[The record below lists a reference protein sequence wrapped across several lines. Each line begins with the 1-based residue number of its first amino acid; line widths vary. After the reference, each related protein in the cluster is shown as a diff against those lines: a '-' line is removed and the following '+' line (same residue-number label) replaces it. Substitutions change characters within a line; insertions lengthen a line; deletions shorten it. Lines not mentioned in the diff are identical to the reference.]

1 MNIEESRV
9 NVFLR
14 LRQLLMG
21 LVSFVMLLLVQPVF
35 ANGEIGDHV
44 NHLSDNIENYT
55 KEVNWLNSEVDDMV
69 NRYQA
74 KGVKAA
80 NTQLLIDNWEAVD
93 FHSAIETNYVPVYAS
108 IWQGIFGL
116 KKAIEGK
123 AALTAIQG
131 QQQLLKES
139 LWQALGAVKLAAQ
152 FQERGL
158 VDPIRTTEGSPAN
171 SLEAIKMIENKLN
184 RVVAKYAEQ
193 LPKKAVKIVHDTY
206 MNLFEGIEGELIALD
221 AELVEDLE
229 KDFNVTLPQSIQT
242 GDSVD
247 QVRTV
252 INTMQS
258 KLDNAYGLLEKSA
271 AKKKDVF

>member
-1 MNIEESRV
+1 M

-14 LRQLLMG
+14 LRQLLMS
-21 LVSFVMLLLVQPVF
+21 LASVAMLLVVQPVF

-44 NHLSDNIENYT
+44 NHLSDNIESYT
-55 KEVNWLNSEVDDMV
+55 KEVNWLNSEADDMV
-69 NRYQA
+69 KRYQA

-80 NTQLLIDNWEAVD
+80 NTKLLIDNWEAVD

-108 IWQGIFGL
+108 IWQSIFGL

-123 AALTAIQG
+123 ASLSAIQG

-152 FQERGL
+152 FQDSGL

-171 SLEAIKMIENKLN
+171 SLEAIKMIEGELN

-193 LPKKAVKIVHDTY
+193 LPKKAVKLVHDTY

-229 KDFNVTLPQSIQT
+229 KDFNVTLPQSIQD
-242 GDSVD
+242 GGSVD

-252 INTMQS
+252 VNTMQS

-271 AKKKDVF
+271 TKKKDVF